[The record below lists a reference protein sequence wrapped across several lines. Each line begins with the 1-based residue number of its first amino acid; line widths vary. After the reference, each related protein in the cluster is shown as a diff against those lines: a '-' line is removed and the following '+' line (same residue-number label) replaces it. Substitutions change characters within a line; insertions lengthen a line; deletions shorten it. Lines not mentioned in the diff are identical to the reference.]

1 MNGFVFKPKA
11 FLDRIYR
18 IDWIFLLSLAVAGS
32 NSQEPPVKW
41 ISYFTGQA
49 IACGEKK
56 RTLCGDSLPAC
67 LFSAEWPIECFRF
80 PPESGNKQNNPE
92 YPVDPV

>member
-1 MNGFVFKPKA
+1 MNGCGFNTKA

-18 IDWIFLLSLAVAGS
+18 IDWISLLSSAVAGS
-32 NSQEPPVKW
+32 TSQEP
-41 ISYFTGQA
+41 

-56 RTLCGDSLPAC
+56 RTICDDSLPAC

-80 PPESGNKQNNPE
+80 HPESANKQNNPE